1 MAEIKLKTVVD
12 MNLKGV
18 VESHA
23 RTRVT
28 TRDVNTVIDEPTM
41 RGGTNMGL
49 TPTDTL
55 MAALIG
61 CTNVISQRIAHNKGV
76 EFADMT
82 VDVKAQFDRRGAS
95 LEEAIAVPFPE
106 ITLTITGRSNATP
119 QQIEEIKQ
127 DLAKF
132 CPISVVIR
140 AAGTRINEVWNISP
154 M

>member
-1 MAEIKLKTVVD
+1 MAEIRMKTVVD
-12 MNLKGV
+12 MNLKGS
-18 VESHA
+18 VETHA
-23 RTRVT
+23 RTRIT
-28 TRDVNTVIDEPTM
+28 TRDVSTVIDEPAV

-76 EFADMT
+76 EFHDMT

-106 ITLTITGRSNATP
+106 VTLTINARSAASP
-119 QQIEEIKQ
+119 AQIEEIKR

-132 CPISVVIR
+132 CPISVVMR
-140 AAGTRINEVWNISP
+140 AAGTKINEVWNITP
-154 M
+154 A

>member
-1 MAEIKLKTVVD
+1 MAEIKPKTVVD
-12 MNLKGV
+12 MNLKGT

-23 RTRVT
+23 RTRIA
-28 TRDVNTVIDEPTM
+28 TRDVSTIIDEPAV

-76 EFADMT
+76 ELADLT
-82 VDVKAQFDRRGAS
+82 IDVKAQFDRRGVS
-95 LEEAIAVPFPE
+95 LEEAIAVPFPQ

-119 QQIEEIKQ
+119 QQLEEIKQ
-127 DLAKF
+127 DLTKY
-132 CPISVVIR
+132 CPLSVVIR
-140 AAGTRINEVWNISP
+140 AAGTRIDEVWNISP

>member
-1 MAEIKLKTVVD
+1 MAEVKLKTVVD
-12 MNLKGV
+12 MSLKGT

-23 RTRVT
+23 RTRVA
-28 TRDVNTVIDEPTM
+28 TRDVSTVIDEPAV

-76 EFADMT
+76 EPADLT
-82 VDVKAQFDRRGAS
+82 IDVKAQFDRRGVS
-95 LEEAIAVPFPE
+95 LEEAIAVPFPQ

-119 QQIEEIKQ
+119 AQLEEIKE
-127 DLAKF
+127 DLTKF
-132 CPISVVIR
+132 CLLSVVIR
-140 AAGTRINEVWNISP
+140 AAGTRIDEVWNISQ